1 MSSTTVGATDAPT
14 RRLSNY
20 IARDGTASTPEN
32 IAQALREDLL
42 DGVPSPGS
50 RLTEAA
56 LAPASCVA
64 VTPSGHGLQILVS
77 EGLLEHR
84 RNKGIL
90 VPEVT
95 EERIDE
101 MCSYRALLELGAL
114 RLALGRATDFA
125 DVSAA
130 VTHLESLADDTP
142 WRHVIEAHSAVHRA
156 IVEASANDRLVAVH
170 RACENEL
177 SFMLANGQGRLLRS
191 AVRDPAPIPRRP
203 ALHLGGEA
211 ALRALEDDLELGGR
225 SAMHLGCAAARS
237 DGPIGE
243 ATLCHNHERLLTTGS
258 R

>member
-1 MSSTTVGATDAPT
+1 M
-14 RRLSNY
+14 
-20 IARDGTASTPEN
+20 ARDGTASTPES
-32 IAQALREDLL
+32 IAHALREDLL

-50 RLTEAA
+50 RLTEEA
-56 LAPASCVA
+56 LCARLM
-64 VTPSGHGLQILVS
+64 SGRHSVRAGLQILVS

-101 MCSYRALLELGAL
+101 LRSYRAILELDAL
-114 RLALGRATDFA
+114 RLALGRAADFA
-125 DVSAA
+125 DVASA

-156 IVEASANDRLVAVH
+156 IVEASVNGRPVAAH

-177 SFMLANGQGRLLRS
+177 NFMLATIRADFSARRL
-191 AVRDPAPIPRRP
+191 AV
-203 ALHLGGEA
+203 LHRYLVDQLSIGGEA

-225 SAMHLGCAAARS
+225 SAMHLALRRQRGLTARMGGQHCS
-237 DGPIGE
+237 TIMDVPDHGKRAP
-243 ATLCHNHERLLTTGS
+243 ARTF
-258 R
+258 